1 MITVEQIEKLVNE
14 KILDK
19 DVFLV
24 DVRIRGGNRISVFI
38 DSDTAVNIKVCAEL
52 SRYIESNLNRESE
65 DFELEV
71 SSAGLDQPLK
81 LHRQY
86 LKNIGKDLKIITVD
100 DKTLT
105 ATLMGVNEESIS
117 LLIPENKK
125 LKIPA
130 RMQILAFSEMKE
142 AKIVIKINNK

>member
-1 MITVEQIEKLVNE
+1 MITTELIEKLVNE
-14 KILDK
+14 KITDQ

-24 DVRIRGGNRISVFI
+24 DIRIRSGNRISVFI
-38 DSDTAVNIKVCAEL
+38 DSDTGVNIKNCVEI
-52 SRYIESNLNRESE
+52 SRHIEANLDRESE

-81 LHRQY
+81 QRRQY
-86 LKNIGKDLKIITVD
+86 VKNIGNDLKIVTLD

-105 ATLMGVNEESIS
+105 ANLQAVDDDSIR
-117 LLIPENKK
+117 LLIPANKK
-125 LKIPA
+125 LKTA
-130 RMQILAFSEMKE
+130 EQQLILPFSEIKE

>member
-1 MITVEQIEKLVNE
+1 MITIEQIEKLVAE
-14 KILDK
+14 KLVDK

-24 DVRIRGGNRISVFI
+24 DIRIRHGNRISVFL
-38 DSDTAVNIKVCAEL
+38 DSDTAVNIKTCAEL
-52 SRYIESNLNRESE
+52 SRYIEFSLDRESE

-86 LKNIGKDLKIITVD
+86 VKNIGKELKILTVE
-100 DKTLT
+100 DK
-105 ATLMGVNEESIS
+105 AFVASLMGVNDESIS
-117 LLIPENKK
+117 LVIPENKK
-125 LKIPA
+125 LKTPKKEVELPFKEI
-130 RMQILAFSEMKE
+130 KE

>member
-1 MITVEQIEKLVNE
+1 MITTELIEKLVNE
-14 KILDK
+14 KITDQ

-24 DVRIRGGNRISVFI
+24 DIRIRSGNRISVFI
-38 DSDTAVNIKVCAEL
+38 DSDTGVNIKNCVEI
-52 SRYIESNLNRESE
+52 SRHIEANLDRESE

-81 LHRQY
+81 QRRQY
-86 LKNIGKDLKIITVD
+86 VKNIGNDLKIVTLD

-105 ATLMGVNEESIS
+105 ANLQAVDDDSIR
-117 LLIPENKK
+117 LLIPANKK
-125 LKIPA
+125 LKTA
-130 RMQILAFSEMKE
+130 EQQHILPFSEIKE

>member
-1 MITVEQIEKLVNE
+1 MITVEQIENLVNE
-14 KILDK
+14 KIEGK

-24 DVRIRGGNRISVFI
+24 EVRIRGNNRISVFI
-38 DSDTAVNIKVCAEL
+38 DSDMAVNIKACAEL
-52 SRYIESNLNRESE
+52 SRHIEFNLDRESE

-81 LHRQY
+81 LPRQY
-86 LKNIGKDLKIITVD
+86 VKNIGRDLKITTAD
-100 DKTLT
+100 DKSFT
-105 ATLMGVNEESIS
+105 ATLTTVQEDSIT

-125 LKIPA
+125 LKTPQQEVNMLWDAI
-130 RMQILAFSEMKE
+130 KE

>member
-1 MITVEQIEKLVNE
+1 MITTEQIEKLVAE
-14 KILDK
+14 KLENK

-24 DVRIRGGNRISVFI
+24 DIRIRHGNRISVFL
-38 DSDTAVNIKVCAEL
+38 DSDTGVNIKTCAEL
-52 SRYIESNLNRESE
+52 SRYIEFNLDRESE

-81 LHRQY
+81 LLRQY
-86 LKNIGKDLKIITVD
+86 VKNIGRELKVTTLD
-100 DKTLT
+100 DKSFVAELK
-105 ATLMGVNEESIS
+105 GVEGDSVI

-125 LKIPA
+125 LKTPA
-130 RMQILAFSEMKE
+130 KELKLPLGEIRE

>member
-1 MITVEQIEKLVNE
+1 MITVEQIENLVNE
-14 KILDK
+14 KIEDK

-24 DVRIRGGNRISVFI
+24 EVRIRGNNRISVFI
-38 DSDTAVNIKVCAEL
+38 DSDTAVNIKACAEL
-52 SRYIESNLNRESE
+52 SRHIEFSLDRESE

-81 LHRQY
+81 LPRQFV
-86 LKNIGKDLKIITVD
+86 KNIGRDLKITTAD
-100 DKTLT
+100 DKNFIANLT
-105 ATLMGVNEESIS
+105 VVHEDSII

-125 LKIPA
+125 LKIS
-130 RMQILAFSEMKE
+130 QQETSLAWDAIKE